1 MDSLLYISSAFL
13 LGAFHALEPGHG
25 KMILMTYLIG
35 YKRRVVDAVILG
47 VVATFTHTFSILILG
62 ILASI
67 SAKVFIPETVERF
80 TEITA
85 GILVLIV
92 GVGMLL
98 SGKSNHTHHH
108 GEHRHENRE
117 GIMGLITIGVSGGI
131 VPCPA
136 ALAVL
141 SATIAGGR
149 ASDGFLLVLIFSL
162 GLGSV
167 LIGMGIAFVKAS
179 TFFERYIENIFSKK
193 IRIISA
199 VLIISLGA
207 FLLLKNI

>member
-25 KMILMTYLIG
+25 KMILITYLIG
-35 YKRRVVDAVILG
+35 SKRRVIDAVILG
-47 VVATFTHTFSILILG
+47 AVATFTHTFSILILG
-62 ILASI
+62 IIASI
-67 SAKVFIPETVERF
+67 SAKVFIPETIERF

-85 GILVLIV
+85 GLLVILV
-92 GVGMLL
+92 GVVMLA
-98 SGKSNHTHHH
+98 SRKGSHTHDKGH
-108 GEHRHENRE
+108 EHEKRE
-117 GIMGLITIGVSGGI
+117 GVLGLITIGISGGI

-141 SATIAGGR
+141 SATIAGGM
-149 ASDGFLLVLIFSL
+149 ATDGFLLVLIFSL
-162 GLGSV
+162 GLGAV

-179 TFFERYIENIFSKK
+179 KFFERYIEGIFSKK
-193 IRIISA
+193 IRKISA
-199 VLIISLGA
+199 ILIIALGI